1 MYEINRT
8 GIRDDQAP
16 VVALECKIRKHWKN
30 LSKVTLDRGAG
41 VNVMS
46 EKVRKLLELTCVP
59 APFQLRMADQT
70 LAEPHGMV
78 TDVPIRIAGIKFQA
92 TFLVLDVGD
101 AYDMLLGRPWLR
113 AAGAVHDW
121 GTDQLTM
128 KDDKKML
135 PSQQHQLRSSSQ
147 KGQETSLSQK

>member
-1 MYEINRT
+1 
-8 GIRDDQAP
+8 
-16 VVALECKIRKHWKN
+16 
-30 LSKVTLDRGAG
+30 
-41 VNVMS
+41 MS